1 MNKIPKCNIN
11 KKILPLKITKKSKEK
26 SVCGKIKMKLLTNQ
40 PIIKAFGRDITNI
53 SKNKD
58 INKVTKKS
66 SSFNEKVSINKY
78 KMIYILFFQN
88 NKKINVLA
96 NNIININN
104 KRKSTMNKCKNNLSS
119 NNSNTL
125 RGKKILTWERKSID
139 SKQPKKKEKINISI
153 NSINNNKYKLEKIN
167 LNSNHLQKNNAKSSR
182 PNSLLNNKRLTA
194 FNTNKS
200 INILKKSI
208 NKNKD
213 YYSNKLTFSNP
224 NLK

>member
-1 MNKIPKCNIN
+1 MNK
-11 KKILPLKITKKSKEK
+11 S
-26 SVCGKIKMKLLTNQ
+26 
-40 PIIKAFGRDITNI
+40 
-53 SKNKD
+53 
-58 INKVTKKS
+58 
-66 SSFNEKVSINKY
+66 
-78 KMIYILFFQN
+78 
-88 NKKINVLA
+88 
-96 NNIININN
+96 
-104 KRKSTMNKCKNNLSS
+104 KNNLTS

-153 NSINNNKYKLEKIN
+153 NSINNNKYKLDKIN